1 MGQGRS
7 GYHNLPRGFSV
18 GGTRAHLGRIL
29 LELVESTSSE
39 GVGADQRNLKKKLT
53 ASGVASSLVQ
63 ARSLR
68 ARTKSIQKQQLA
80 WMANEDATRGGT
92 SPSTP
97 SSRSNAPFL

>member
-39 GVGADQRNLKKKLT
+39 GVGADQRNLKKNTL
-53 ASGVASSLVQ
+53 GSSPLLE
-63 ARSLR
+63 LR
-68 ARTKSIQKQQLA
+68 VR
-80 WMANEDATRGGT
+80 WYRRDH
-92 SPSTP
+92 
-97 SSRSNAPFL
+97 